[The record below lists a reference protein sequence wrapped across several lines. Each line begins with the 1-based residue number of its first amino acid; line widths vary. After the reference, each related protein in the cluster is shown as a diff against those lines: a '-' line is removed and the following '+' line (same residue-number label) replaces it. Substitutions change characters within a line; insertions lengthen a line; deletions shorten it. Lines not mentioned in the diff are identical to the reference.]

1 MNLEWNVFYYN
12 FNKNKIEIFNIFS
25 HRRFA
30 DDVRKSLEK
39 NNDKDEFA
47 KQLKSYLF
55 YYFCSKYEYEVIVTS
70 FPIYITVDELDRLN
84 CERQMYKDKYD
95 TDYCARTSINPD
107 VGIKIDVYI
116 QVMNN
121 WNVFLDYVWN
131 SKNN

>member
-30 DDVRKSLEK
+30 NDVRKSLEK
-39 NNDKDEFA
+39 NNNKDEFA

-70 FPIYITVDELDRLN
+70 FPVYITSDELERL
-84 CERQMYKDKYD
+84 QTYKDKCN
-95 TDYCARTSINPD
+95 TDYCARTSINPE
-107 VGIKIDVYI
+107 VGVKIDVYI

-121 WNVFLDYVWN
+121 WNVFLNYVWN
-131 SKNN
+131 SKND